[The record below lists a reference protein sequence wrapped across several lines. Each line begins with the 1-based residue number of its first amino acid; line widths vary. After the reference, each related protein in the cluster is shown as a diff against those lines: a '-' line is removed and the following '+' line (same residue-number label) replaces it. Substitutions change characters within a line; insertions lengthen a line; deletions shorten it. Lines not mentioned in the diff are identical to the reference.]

1 MTIPE
6 ACELV
11 IQAGALSHDGEVLVL
26 DMGEPV
32 KIADL
37 ARRLIAECDR
47 NVEIVYTGLR
57 PGEKMHEVLFSPT
70 ELPSASEHPMIQ
82 RVEVPSMSPTVA
94 ALKDPFLVDPV
105 IDVRS
110 SRYTFTSDPRSGTEK
125 ESA

>member
-1 MTIPE
+1 
-6 ACELV
+6 
-11 IQAGALSHDGEVLVL
+11 
-26 DMGEPV
+26 
-32 KIADL
+32 
-37 ARRLIAECDR
+37 
-47 NVEIVYTGLR
+47 
-57 PGEKMHEVLFSPT
+57 MHEVLFSPT

-110 SRYTFTSDPRSGTEK
+110 SRYNFTSDPRSGTEK